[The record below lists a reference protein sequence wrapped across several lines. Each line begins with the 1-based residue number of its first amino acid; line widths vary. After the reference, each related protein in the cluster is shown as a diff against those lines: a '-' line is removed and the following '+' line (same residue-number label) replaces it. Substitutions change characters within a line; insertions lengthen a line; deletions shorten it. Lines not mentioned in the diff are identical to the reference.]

1 MMPRYFFF
9 GLHRVQMYEY
19 YWGHTAA
26 QIELIDVDSPVVCY
40 KKHDP
45 NEGLKPGDKG
55 YKPNAEKLKSSVEKW
70 KKRKAER
77 EKRGFR
83 LDRFLATGEKVP
95 ISDNDSETLN
105 NDYNDKS

>member
-1 MMPRYFFF
+1 MPRYFLF
-9 GLHRVQMYEY
+9 GLVRVQMYEY

-26 QIELIDVDSPVVCY
+26 QIELIDIDQPLTVY
-40 KKHDP
+40 AKHDSKS
-45 NEGLKPGDKG
+45 GLKPGDKG
-55 YKPNAEKLKSSVEKW
+55 WKPDAKKLEESVRKW

-95 ISDNDSETLN
+95 IDNKNTQIQ
-105 NDYNDKS
+105 K

>member
-1 MMPRYFFF
+1 MPRYFFF
-9 GLHRVQMYEY
+9 GLWRVPMYEW

-26 QIELIDVDSPVVCY
+26 QIELIDIDQPLSLY
-40 KKHDP
+40 KRHDP

-55 YKPNAEKLKSSVEKW
+55 YKPDAKKLEATVERW

-83 LDRFLATGEKVP
+83 LDTFLRTGEEVP
-95 ISDNDSETLN
+95 IEGGT
-105 NDYNDKS
+105 KQ

>member
-1 MMPRYFFF
+1 MPRYFFF
-9 GLHRVQMYEY
+9 GLVRVQMYEY

-26 QIELIDVDSPVVCY
+26 QIQLIDIDQPITVY
-40 KKHDP
+40 KMRDP

-55 YKPNAEKLKSSVEKW
+55 WKPNAKKLEDSVARW

-83 LDRFLATGEKVP
+83 LDKLLQTGEKVP
-95 ISDNDSETLN
+95 VTDNTAQT
-105 NDYNDKS
+105 